1 MLIMCYFYYF
11 KETKRS
17 RTETTTI
24 NLKMLTSAN
33 HQEIK
38 ASTIQQTREQTTKA
52 IRTKTVIKTKTTR
65 LH

>member
-1 MLIMCYFYYF
+1 MLIMFYFYYF

-24 NLKMLTSAN
+24 NLKMLTSAS

-52 IRTKTVIKTKTTR
+52 IRTKTVIKITTTR